1 MTYIVEEKIDTNDQY
16 IAWVGLGWFELN
28 ETTNTNSILD
38 RIFISLTLVIK

>member
-1 MTYIVEEKIDTNDQY
+1 MLLKKRLIRMIN
-16 IAWVGLGWFELN
+16 ILLGLGWFELN